1 MEPYE
6 ILALILGLIVCIGL
20 DRVYRLFKDIKEN
33 GILNQIEYTITDDN
47 IQNIVGIVLT
57 ELEKK
62 KNVNN
67 ATEEKLQSPNS

>member
-1 MEPYE
+1 MELYE

-20 DRVYRLFKDIKEN
+20 DRVYCLFKDIKEN
-33 GILNQIEYTITDDN
+33 GILNRIEYTISDDN
-47 IQNIVGIVLT
+47 IQNIVEIVLT

>member
-1 MEPYE
+1 MELYE

-33 GILNQIEYTITDDN
+33 GILNRIEYTISDDN
-47 IQNIVGIVLT
+47 IQNIVEIVLT

>member
-1 MEPYE
+1 MELYE
-6 ILALILGLIVCIGL
+6 ILILILGLIVCIGL
-20 DRVYRLFKDIKEN
+20 DRVYRLFKDIQEN
-33 GILNQIEYTITDDN
+33 GILNQIEYTISDDN
-47 IQNIVGIVLT
+47 IQNIVEIVLT

>member
-67 ATEEKLQSPNS
+67 ATEEKLQSPDS

>member
-1 MEPYE
+1 MELYE

-33 GILNQIEYTITDDN
+33 GILNQIEYTISDDN

-67 ATEEKLQSPNS
+67 ATEEKLQSPDS

>member
-1 MEPYE
+1 MELYE

-33 GILNQIEYTITDDN
+33 GILNQIEYTISDDN

-67 ATEEKLQSPNS
+67 ATEEKLQSPNP

>member
-1 MEPYE
+1 MELYE

-33 GILNQIEYTITDDN
+33 GILNRIEYTISDDN